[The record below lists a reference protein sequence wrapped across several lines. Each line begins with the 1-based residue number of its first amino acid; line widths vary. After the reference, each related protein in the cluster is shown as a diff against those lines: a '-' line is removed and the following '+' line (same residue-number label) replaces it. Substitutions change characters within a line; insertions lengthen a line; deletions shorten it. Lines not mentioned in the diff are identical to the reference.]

1 MVYNIIKQ
9 IQSGL
14 KNLQLKKITLYLL
27 FLLLSSTT
35 QAQLDTLVPRSQPR
49 SFPKL
54 PRSSEAL
61 GISPAIEQRNS
72 KTPNAPVNI
81 ALFGTDSRNSQ
92 VEGNA
97 DVIIILS
104 INPSNQKIK
113 MSSILRDTYVDIE
126 GIGMDKINAAYA
138 KGGPLL
144 AIKTI
149 NQNFALDIKDYIH
162 VDFLS
167 AAAIVDALGGVNIN
181 LKSEELTYLN
191 NYVKEI
197 SFDGDIPVA
206 PIMKAGLQKLNGRQ
220 AVAYTRIRD
229 AGRGDY
235 ERTDRQKMVL
245 VSLFSKMQGGGVSL
259 LPVFLSKVL
268 PNLETSMNQ
277 LSLLSIGSNILNS
290 KTKLIEQ
297 GRFPLDSASKGER
310 INNTWYLKT
319 DLKATI
325 ASLHDFIYRD
335 VVAGK

>member
-1 MVYNIIKQ
+1 M
-9 IQSGL
+9 
-14 KNLQLKKITLYLL
+14 KKITLYISL
-27 FLLLSSTT
+27 FILLSSTAE
-35 QAQLDTLVPRSQPR
+35 AQLDTLRIRSQQSP
-49 SFPKL
+49 FPKL

-61 GISPAIEQRNS
+61 GISPAVAQRNS
-72 KTPNAPVNI
+72 KNLNAPVNI

-104 INPSNQKIK
+104 INPSTQKIK
-113 MSSILRDTYVDIE
+113 MSSILRDTYVNIE

-138 KGGPLL
+138 QGGPLL

-167 AAAIVDALGGVNIN
+167 AAAIVDALGGVTIN
-181 LKSEELTYLN
+181 LKPEELGYLN

-197 SFDGDIPVA
+197 SFEGDISVA
-206 PIMKAGLQKLNGRQ
+206 PIMKAGLQKLNGKQ

-235 ERTDRQKMVL
+235 DRTDRQKMLL
-245 VSLFSKMQGGGVSL
+245 VSLFSSMQGGGVSL

-277 LSLLSIGSNILNS
+277 LSLLSIGSSILNS

-310 INNTWYLKT
+310 INNIWYLRT
-319 DLKATI
+319 DLNATS
-325 ASLHDFIYRD
+325 ASLYNFIYKD
-335 VVAGK
+335 VVPGK

>member
-1 MVYNIIKQ
+1 M
-9 IQSGL
+9 
-14 KNLQLKKITLYLL
+14 T
-27 FLLLSSTT
+27 STA
-35 QAQLDTLVPRSQPR
+35 QAQLDTLRIRSQQKP
-49 SFPKL
+49 FPKL

-61 GISPAIEQRNS
+61 GISPAVAQRNS
-72 KTPNAPVNI
+72 KNLNSPVNI

-104 INPSNQKIK
+104 INPSTQKIK

-126 GIGMDKINAAYA
+126 GIGMDKINTAYA
-138 KGGPLL
+138 QGGPLL

-167 AAAIVDALGGVNIN
+167 AAAIVDALGGVSIN
-181 LKSEELTYLN
+181 LKAQELTYLN

-197 SFDGDIPVA
+197 SFEGDIPVA
-206 PIMKAGLQKLNGRQ
+206 PIMKAGLKKLNGKQ

-235 ERTDRQKMVL
+235 DRTDRQKMVL
-245 VSLFSKMQGGGVSL
+245 VSLFSSMHGGGVSL

-277 LSLLSIGSNILNS
+277 LSLLSIGSSILNS

-310 INNTWYLKT
+310 INNIWYLRT
-319 DLKATI
+319 DLNATS
-325 ASLHDFIYRD
+325 ASLYNFIYKD
-335 VVAGK
+335 VVPGK

>member
-1 MVYNIIKQ
+1 M
-9 IQSGL
+9 
-14 KNLQLKKITLYLL
+14 KKITIYISLFILL
-27 FLLLSSTT
+27 TSTA
-35 QAQLDTLVPRSQPR
+35 QAQLDTLRIRSQQK
-49 SFPKL
+49 SFSKL
-54 PRSSEAL
+54 PSSSEAL
-61 GISPAIEQRNS
+61 GISPAVAQRNS
-72 KTPNAPVNI
+72 KNLNTPVNI

-104 INPSNQKIK
+104 INPSTQKIK

-138 KGGPLL
+138 QGGPLL

-167 AAAIVDALGGVNIN
+167 AAAIVDALGGVSID
-181 LKSEELTYLN
+181 LKAQELTYLN

-197 SFDGDIPVA
+197 SFEGDIPAA
-206 PIMKAGLQKLNGRQ
+206 PVMKAGLQKLNGKQ

-235 ERTDRQKMVL
+235 DRTDRQKMVL
-245 VSLFSKMQGGGVSL
+245 VSLFSSMQGGGVSL

-277 LSLLSIGSNILNS
+277 LSLLSIGSSILNS

-297 GRFPLDSASKGER
+297 SRFPLDSASKGER
-310 INNTWYLKT
+310 MNNIWYLRT
-319 DLKATI
+319 DLKATST
-325 ASLHDFIYRD
+325 SLYNFIYKD
-335 VVAGK
+335 VVPGK